1 MGQARP
7 GGGIGLLVSPT
18 GSSLPDPLQA
28 ATKQFTAKN
37 TGTMLANGHK
47 GTKQA
52 SVLACRS
59 RSAAICARRQRCP
72 VPCTTHKAAG
82 LCER

>member
-1 MGQARP
+1 
-7 GGGIGLLVSPT
+7 
-18 GSSLPDPLQA
+18 
-28 ATKQFTAKN
+28 
-37 TGTMLANGHK
+37 MLANGHK

-59 RSAAICARRQRCP
+59 RSAAICACRQRWP
-72 VPCTTHKAAG
+72 VPCTSHRAAG